1 MHAKPLAAVLL
12 ALAALALAV
21 TPPRST
27 SAADDAPKP
36 ADAAKA
42 DDAAKTDDAAQA
54 AAVKPDSDGFYS
66 LFDGRTLNGWK
77 VGKNPE
83 TFKVTD
89 GMICAS
95 GPGPSHLFYVGPVQK
110 HNFKDFHFKAEVM
123 TFPNANSGIYFHT
136 KFQEEGWPSQ
146 GFECQVNNTYE
157 KDPRKTASLYAVKD
171 VKQAAAKDNEWF
183 TYEIIVKGRQIT
195 MKINGKTVNEHTIAE
210 DYQPPRNMAGRKLGS
225 GTFALQGHDP
235 GSKVCYRNIK
245 VKPLGE

>member
-1 MHAKPLAAVLL
+1 MHAKSLATMLLTLAA
-12 ALAALALAV
+12 AAFIATAV
-21 TPPRST
+21 RPT
-27 SAADDAPKP
+27 SAADDAGK
-36 ADAAKA
+36 ADAKTDAKA
-42 DDAAKTDDAAQA
+42 DDAAQA
-54 AAVKPDSDGFYS
+54 AAAIKPDSDGFYS
-66 LFDGRTLNGWK
+66 LFDGKTLNGWK

-83 TFKVTD
+83 TFTVNE
-89 GMICAS
+89 GMICAK
-95 GPGPSHLFYVGPVQK
+95 GPGPSHLFYVGPVQN
-110 HNFKDFHFKAEVM
+110 HDFKDFHFKAEVM

-210 DYQPPRNMAGRKLGS
+210 DYKPPQNMKGRVLSS

-245 VKPLGE
+245 VKPL

>member
-1 MHAKPLAAVLL
+1 MHAKSLAALLLILAAVTLL
-12 ALAALALAV
+12 ATA
-21 TPPRST
+21 PRST
-27 SAADDAPKP
+27 SAADDAPKG
-36 ADAAKA
+36 DAAKS
-42 DDAAKTDDAAQA
+42 DDAAQA
-54 AAVKPDSDGFYS
+54 AASKPDGDGFYS
-66 LFDGRTLNGWK
+66 LFDGKTLNGWK

-89 GMICAS
+89 GMICAK
-95 GPGPSHLFYVGPVQK
+95 GPGPSHLFYVGPVQS

-146 GFECQVNNTYE
+146 GFECQVNNTYV

-171 VKQAAAKDNEWF
+171 VKEAAAKDNEWF

-195 MKINGKTVNEHTIAE
+195 MKINGKTVNEHTVPE
-210 DYQPPRNMAGRKLGS
+210 DYKPPQRMAGRKLSS

-235 GSKVCYRNIK
+235 ESKVCYRNIK